1 MIRKTKIVA
10 TIGTRSS
17 SKKVLMKM
25 ISRGVNVCRLNFSH
39 LSHEKAK
46 EIISNIKEIN
56 QELHVHTAILAD
68 LQGPKIRVGVLETPI
83 KLLKGKEIS
92 FSTSKKNKKAIFL
105 NYSSLA
111 KDVKKGDRILLDDGK
126 ITLKVLSTN
135 NKDTINT
142 NVVFGGL
149 LRSKKGVNLPDTKI
163 KLPSI
168 SRKDKKDLAFILN
181 EKIEWVGLSFVRS
194 ADDIIKLKRAI
205 KKSKLSSALVIAKIE
220 KPEAIKNIDEIIKAT
235 DGVMVARGD
244 LGVEVPPHKVP
255 VYQKMIVNKCITQSK
270 PVVIATQ
277 MLESMIKNIDK
288 IIKATDGV
296 MVARGDLGA
305 EVPPHKVPVYQKM
318 IVNKCIAQSKPV
330 VIATQML
337 ESMTKNISATRA
349 EVNDVANSV
358 IDGADAMMLSGETA
372 IGKHPEKAVD
382 TMRKIIRD
390 VEGSEH
396 NISKQDN
403 TKDPSKKE
411 RFLSSAICS
420 SACQIADK
428 TRAKA
433 IITITYSGFN
443 TIKTSSYRPNA
454 FIYAFTNNHSIL
466 NTLSLVWGVQG
477 FYYDRGTTTDQTIR
491 ETKEI
496 LKKSKLI
503 RKGDLVINIA
513 SMPANEKGMTNMM
526 KISKS

>member
-17 SKKVLMKM
+17 SKKVLTKM

-68 LQGPKIRVGVLETPI
+68 LQGPKIRVGALENPI

-181 EKIEWVGLSFVRS
+181 EKIEWIGLSFVRS
-194 ADDIIKLKRAI
+194 AEDIIKLKRAI
-205 KKSKLSSALVIAKIE
+205 KKSKSSSALVIAKIE
-220 KPEAIKNIDEIIKAT
+220 KPEAITNIDEIIKAT

-277 MLESMIKNIDK
+277 MLESMIKNI
-288 IIKATDGV
+288 
-296 MVARGDLGA
+296 
-305 EVPPHKVPVYQKM
+305 
-318 IVNKCIAQSKPV
+318 
-330 VIATQML
+330 
-337 ESMTKNISATRA
+337 SATRA

-396 NISKQDN
+396 NISKQEN

-454 FIYAFTNNHSIL
+454 FIYAFTHNHSIL

>member
-17 SKKVLMKM
+17 SKKVLTKM

-68 LQGPKIRVGVLETPI
+68 LQGPKIRVGALENPI

-181 EKIEWVGLSFVRS
+181 EKIEWIGLSFVRS
-194 ADDIIKLKRAI
+194 AEDIIKLKRAI
-205 KKSKLSSALVIAKIE
+205 KKSKSSSALVIAKIE
-220 KPEAIKNIDEIIKAT
+220 KPEAITNIDEIIKAT

-277 MLESMIKNIDK
+277 MLESMIKNI
-288 IIKATDGV
+288 
-296 MVARGDLGA
+296 
-305 EVPPHKVPVYQKM
+305 
-318 IVNKCIAQSKPV
+318 
-330 VIATQML
+330 
-337 ESMTKNISATRA
+337 SATRA

-396 NISKQDN
+396 NISKQEN